1 MKTGDCVL
9 YKRAGRGI
17 VNLLSM
23 DGNALNERIL
33 KLRNL
38 EIDQII
44 KVTIA
49 VIDDDIVFGEN

>member
-1 MKTGDCVL
+1 
-9 YKRAGRGI
+9 
-17 VNLLSM
+17 M